1 MFDFMWGYVMG
12 QKSAAQASAFARS
25 AGTADA
31 MRHSVKLN
39 DVDERID
46 RMLLLIEAM
55 WSLLKEQGF
64 TDEQLA
70 GRLAELDH
78 GDGICDGRRT
88 PQTKVCRECGSKV
101 AAGLKA
107 CQFCGTAVAADLAPG
122 PFDGM

>member
-1 MFDFMWGYVMG
+1 
-12 QKSAAQASAFARS
+12 
-25 AGTADA
+25 

-39 DVDERID
+39 DVDDRID

-78 GDGICDGRRT
+78 GDGVGDGRRT
-88 PQTKVCRECGSKV
+88 PQTSDCRECGSKV
-101 AAGLKA
+101 AAGLTA
-107 CQFCGTAVAADLAPG
+107 CQFCGAAVAAHLAPG
-122 PFDGM
+122 PFDAL